1 LKYINNPEGEVFMV
15 KTAKFVRGLGEGL
28 LPWIL
33 LFFIGFATFS
43 YFVRMPYVG
52 VLIDNRRTVS
62 SVYGPDQG
70 ENSFKKGDLIVQV
83 GEVSYEETQKDLTRG
98 YFQNAR
104 PGDLIP
110 VVVERQGQP
119 KNLNYKIPDITLEEI
134 VGGRLSSQWFTPYIF
149 WLAGTVVL
157 LFLRPRSQTRTVLS
171 LFCYITALWLA
182 ASTLSGYNFGIWGLF
197 LRAMI
202 WLSLPVYWHLHW
214 LFPAPLKPLPGWAWG
229 GVYGLAAVLA
239 LLSWLQ
245 FLPSNLYLLGF
256 LLALAGSLALLGVHL
271 ATQPAERKTLSGLVV
286 ALGLVL
292 TPVIAVLLIFI
303 LKIPFTFGAV
313 VVLGLAALP
322 GFYFF
327 SLYRRQMRPERA
339 NQADRLVRGYWLVI
353 LIAVVFSALLAA
365 LSQTPLVFQYIP
377 LLNRLSS
384 LIVLLIALVN
394 FLPFLVL
401 PALADEHLTFT
412 LGANRL
418 SFSANR
424 AAGGVLFVLLEA
436 LAVLLL
442 AGLLYL
448 GNFPGVAEFS
458 LVLGVL
464 VMGGGSLAFYRP
476 FQRYFEEKVLG
487 MAHAPETLAK
497 TYAGRISTSL
507 EAGALQSLLL
517 DEVLPSLLV
526 RRFAQLG
533 LDGDKLVVEFGLRC
547 EPQDLPGAGSLPALA
562 AHCGRVLE
570 PGEAAGLPEWVR
582 LILPL
587 QVNNERRGFWLLGQR
602 DPDDY
607 YSEEDI
613 STLQALAD
621 QTALARV
628 NIRQADDLR
637 ALYFADIDRAEVER
651 LHLAA
656 ELHDDVLAQMAILNQ
671 NLPDEAP
678 AALEAYD
685 LAVAR
690 IREIINGLR
699 PALLNF
705 GLGTALR
712 GLADELN
719 DRHPEGPQVLVELEA
734 ASQRYEP
741 RVELYL
747 FRVAQQ
753 ACQNAIQHANCRTIR
768 VSGRLE
774 AEAVRLEVHD
784 DGKGFPAGE
793 TINLPSLLAGKHF
806 GLAGM
811 FERAALIGA
820 RLNIEST
827 PGQGAKVS
835 LAWDKK

>member
-1 LKYINNPEGEVFMV
+1 MFKITRV
-15 KTAKFVRGLGEGL
+15 LGRILEGL
-28 LPWIL
+28 LPWLVL
-33 LFFIGFATFS
+33 LIVVYSTFS
-43 YFVRMPYVG
+43 LFVLLPYAG
-52 VLIDNRRTVS
+52 VFIDNRRTVS
-62 SVYGPDQG
+62 SVYGPEQG

-104 PGDLIP
+104 PGDRIP
-110 VVVERQGQP
+110 VVVERQGQQ
-119 KNLNYKIPDITLEEI
+119 KYLDYTIPDITLDEI
-134 VGGRLSSQWFTPYIF
+134 TSGRLSSQWFTPYIF

-182 ASTLSGYNFGIWGLF
+182 ASTLSGFNFGIWGLA
-197 LRAMI
+197 LRALF

-214 LFPAPLKPLPGWAWG
+214 LFPAPLKPLPVWAWG
-229 GVYGLAAVLA
+229 GLYGLAASLA
-239 LLSWLQ
+239 VLSWAQ
-245 FLPSNLYLLGF
+245 VLPANLSLMGF
-256 LLALAGSLALLGVHL
+256 LLAFAGSLVLLGVHL
-271 ATQPAERKTLSGLVV
+271 AAQPAERKTLLGLAV

-292 TPVIAVLLIFI
+292 TPVIMVLLVVI
-303 LKIPFTFGAV
+303 LKIPFNFTAV

-327 SLYRRQMRPERA
+327 SLYRRQMRPDRVR
-339 NQADRLVRGYWLVI
+339 QADRLVRVYWVVI
-353 LIAVVFSALLAA
+353 LIAVVFSVLLAV

-384 LIVLLIALVN
+384 IIVLLIALVN
-394 FLPFLVL
+394 FLPFLVM

-412 LGANRL
+412 LGASRL

-424 AAGGVLFVLLEA
+424 TAGGVLFVLLET
-436 LAVLLL
+436 LVVLLL
-442 AGLLYL
+442 VGLLFL
-448 GNFPGVAEFS
+448 ANFAGVAEFS
-458 LVLGVL
+458 LVFGVL
-464 VMGGGSLAFYRP
+464 VMGGGSLVFYRP
-476 FQRYFEEKVLG
+476 FQRNFEEKVLG

-517 DEVLPSLLV
+517 DEALPSLLV

-533 LDGDKLVVEFGLRC
+533 LDGDKLVWEFGMRC

-562 AHCGRVLE
+562 AHCGRLLE

-587 QVNNERRGFWLLGQR
+587 QVNNKKQGFWLLGQR

-671 NLPDEAP
+671 NLPDEAT
-678 AALEAYD
+678 AVLEAYD

-699 PALLNF
+699 PAMLNF

-719 DRHPEGPQVLVELEA
+719 DRHPEGPQVVVELEA
-734 ASQRYEP
+734 ASQRYEQ

-747 FRVAQQ
+747 FRVMQQ

-768 VSGRLE
+768 ISGRLE

-784 DGKGFPAGE
+784 DGKGFPPGE

-820 RLNIEST
+820 RLKIESAS
-827 PGQGAKVS
+827 GQGAKVS
-835 LAWDKK
+835 LTWGKK